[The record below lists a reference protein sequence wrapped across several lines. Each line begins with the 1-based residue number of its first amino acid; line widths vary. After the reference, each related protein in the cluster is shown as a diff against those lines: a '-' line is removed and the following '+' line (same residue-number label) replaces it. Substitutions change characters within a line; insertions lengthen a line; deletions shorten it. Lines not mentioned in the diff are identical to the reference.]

1 MPYMNNERD
10 LKRISLMIG
19 EDQYDA
25 IMARGLNLSW
35 LVRDLVDD
43 YLRENR
49 IVLKVSD
56 ETRKLYE
63 QISSLGGIDDEF
75 EQFFMEALHSLLK
88 MKIQKMLDLEKTFMR

>member
-1 MPYMNNERD
+1 MNNERA

-25 IMARGLNLSW
+25 IMARGMNLSW

-56 ETRKLYE
+56 DTRKLYE
-63 QISSLGGIDDEF
+63 QISSLGVEDEF
-75 EQFFMEALHSLLK
+75 EKFFMEALHSLLK
-88 MKIQKMLDLEKTFMR
+88 MKIQKMLDLEKTFTR